1 VKAEY
6 EEAARTAE
14 GSALTK
20 SPVFQVGLVI
30 AGLAVLVLGSRLLVD
45 SAIDIASA
53 LGVSEL
59 VIGLTI
65 VAAGTSLPE
74 LATSVLAAIRGQR
87 DIAVG
92 NVVGSNIFNL
102 LAVLGASAVVSDAGI
117 AVKDAALQ
125 LDFPVMLAA
134 TVVLIPICWNGFAI
148 KRWEGALLVVFYAA
162 YVAYLILQA
171 GDDGVPD
178 LYRTMVLIVAPLVAL
193 TFCVTGFQGWRKH
206 RASHP
211 A

>member
-1 VKAEY
+1 
-6 EEAARTAE
+6 
-14 GSALTK
+14 
-20 SPVFQVGLVI
+20 
-30 AGLAVLVLGSRLLVD
+30 
-45 SAIDIASA
+45 
-53 LGVSEL
+53 
-59 VIGLTI
+59 
-65 VAAGTSLPE
+65 
-74 LATSVLAAIRGQR
+74 
-87 DIAVG
+87 
-92 NVVGSNIFNL
+92 
-102 LAVLGASAVVSDAGI
+102 VVSDAGI